1 MQQALHP
8 QSRTPSSPEFD
19 SHSISNKLSNGSKGS
34 QPPQSTPSVC
44 ASSKLDEIC
53 QYEKENNTTETTAKP
68 NPNFIRVDKATMAAK
83 TAHTLHLTR
92 L

>member
-1 MQQALHP
+1 K
-8 QSRTPSSPEFD
+8 S
-19 SHSISNKLSNGSKGS
+19 
-34 QPPQSTPSVC
+34 SVC

-53 QYEKENNTTETTAKP
+53 QYENENNTTETTAKP

-83 TAHTLHLTR
+83 TPHTLHLTR